1 MIVRR
6 TLLGLAL
13 GVCSFLTLACD
24 RRTPDSLPPQPAA
37 PTPAPAP
44 APKTELMVFAASSL
58 KQAFEAAGASFEAA
72 HPGADIVFNFAGT
85 QEIRR
90 QLEFGARA
98 DLFASADAQHMQAL
112 VEKKLVQM
120 PHVFAENEPV
130 LAVFEGS
137 TTPIKD
143 FSELPSVARLV
154 VGAPDVPIGRYA
166 TEILD
171 RAEQKYG
178 PGFRV
183 RVESKIVSRELNV
196 RQVLAKVTLGEADA
210 AIVYRSDVTPPRAKV
225 RALDIPSDVNVV
237 AHYPIA
243 IVAQT
248 THADLARDW
257 LELLRSPI
265 GQGALRDAGFRPIDG
280 S

>member
-1 MIVRR
+1 MIPRR
-6 TLLGLAL
+6 ALLGLAL
-13 GVCSFLTLACD
+13 SIAASLTLACEQKHSEE
-24 RRTPDSLPPQPAA
+24 RQAVPAEVPPPVAA
-37 PTPAPAP
+37 A
-44 APKTELMVFAASSL
+44 KTELMVFAASSL

-72 HPGADIVFNFAGT
+72 HPGADIVFNFGGT

-98 DLFASADAQHMQAL
+98 DVFASADEKHMQAL
-112 VEKKLVQM
+112 VEKKLVQT
-120 PHVFAENEPV
+120 PRVFAENEPV

-137 TTPIKD
+137 ATPIQE
-143 FSELPSVARLV
+143 FSELPSVSRLV
-154 VGAPDVPIGRYA
+154 VGAADVPIGRYT

-183 RVESKIVSRELNV
+183 RVESKIASRELNV

-210 AIVYRSDVTPPRAKV
+210 AVVYRSDVTPPRAKV
-225 RALDIPSDVNVV
+225 RAVDIPSDVNVV
-237 AHYPIA
+237 ARYPIA
-243 IVAQT
+243 VVQQT
-248 THADLARDW
+248 NQGELARAW

>member
-1 MIVRR
+1 MILRR

-13 GVCSFLTLACD
+13 GLTAFLTLACD
-24 RRTPDSLPPQPAA
+24 RRSPDSLPLQPAA
-37 PTPAPAP
+37 PTPVPTP

-72 HPGADIVFNFAGT
+72 HPAVDIVFNFAGT

-98 DLFASADAQHMQAL
+98 DVFASADEKHMQAL
-112 VEKKLVQM
+112 VEKKLVHTPQ
-120 PHVFAENEPV
+120 VFAENEPV

-137 TTPIKD
+137 TTPIVQ
-143 FSELPSVARLV
+143 FSELPKVARLV
-154 VGAPDVPIGRYA
+154 VGAPDVPIGRYT
-166 TEILD
+166 TEIFD

-178 PGFRV
+178 PGFV
-183 RVESKIVSRELNV
+183 ARVESKIASRELNV

-210 AIVYRSDVTPPRAKV
+210 AIVYRSDVPPPRSKV
-225 RALDIPSDVNVV
+225 RAVDIPNDVNVV
-237 AHYPIA
+237 ARYPIA
-243 IVAQT
+243 VVQQT
-248 THADLARDW
+248 SHEDLARAW
-257 LELLRSPI
+257 LELLGSPI